1 MTGFANAITNNTS
14 PSDAYI
20 YYLPLGVELKASTK
34 PTCNSCLQR
43 TMNIFSTGASNSTL
57 PVARTYNNAAAAV
70 NQNCGSNFVNGSVA
84 VTSGAAGS
92 WRAPAADSMGVVGLL
107 GLVALVVSW
116 TELLL

>member
-1 MTGFANAITNNTS
+1 
-14 PSDAYI
+14 
-20 YYLPLGVELKASTK
+20 
-34 PTCNSCLQR
+34 
-43 TMNIFSTGASNSTL
+43 MNIFSTGASNSTL